1 MSPPRFTKIK
11 PKGAFSMLYF
21 NNLVRDVKKELSH
34 YLLDNI
40 CKNTS
45 RSITKFIYD
54 MVYGILASGD
64 SRVSKISRML
74 FEKNIHIT
82 ENRLTKNLMELDLS
96 KIKENYYH
104 YVFKNLLKINPNILV
119 DETDVIKPFGK
130 AFEGLKLIHD
140 ASKEGKPR
148 EKGWPVTGIVSLT
161 DDNYVV
167 PLVTNIYSSLSVGH
181 KSIGDETRK
190 HLDLILPNVKEG
202 YISTTSLDRGY
213 DGSLYA
219 EYIDS
224 KKQLYVIRAKE
235 KRIYNTS
242 KGKMNITQ
250 IAKSYKGKY
259 SFRYVGKDEKGKF
272 AKASAVKVSH
282 KDFKNDFWLV
292 IETIH
297 NENDERVY
305 LTNIDCST
313 KEGVRKVLKA
323 YRLRWRI
330 EEYFRF
336 IKQEYGFEKFMIRS
350 LDGINNL
357 FICMN
362 IATAFLTL
370 IIQCNKR
377 LWEEIQRVYQPL
389 TNREKEE
396 IIEKK
401 YGYHGINLYRAKEGI
416 KIILGHTK
424 GRPDIPGRDRRKR
437 TEQLTLF

>member
-1 MSPPRFTKIK
+1 
-11 PKGAFSMLYF
+11 MLYF

-40 CKNTS
+40 CKNVPRNT
-45 RSITKFIYD
+45 TKFVYD

-64 SRVSKISRML
+64 SKISKISRML
-74 FEKNIHIT
+74 FEKDIRIT

-104 YVFKNLLKINPNILV
+104 FVFDRLLKMNPNILV

-130 AFEGLKLIHD
+130 SFEGLNIIHD

-167 PLVTNIYSSLSVGH
+167 PLATNIYSSLSVGH
-181 KSIGDETRK
+181 KSIFDETK
-190 HLDLILPNVKEG
+190 KQMDLILENIKEG
-202 YISTTSLDRGY
+202 YASTTSFDRGY
-213 DGSLYA
+213 DGKMYVS
-219 EYIDS
+219 YIES
-224 KKQLYVIRAKE
+224 KKQFYVIRAKE

-250 IAKSYKGKY
+250 IANNYKGKY
-259 SFRYVGKDEKGKF
+259 GFTYMSKEGIKMF
-272 AKASAVKVSH
+272 AKASAIKVNH
-282 KDFKNDFWLV
+282 KDFEKDFWLV
-292 IETIH
+292 VETIR
-297 NENDERVY
+297 NEKEAKVY
-305 LTNIDCST
+305 LTNIDCSS
-313 KEGVRKVLKA
+313 KDGVIKTLKA

-336 IKQEYGFEKFMIRS
+336 VKQEYGFERFMIRS

-357 FICMN
+357 FVCMN
-362 IATAFLTL
+362 IATAFSTL

-396 IIEKK
+396 MVERK

-416 KIILGHTK
+416 RIIFGHTK
-424 GRPDIPGRDRRKR
+424 GRPEIPGRVRSKR

>member
-1 MSPPRFTKIK
+1 
-11 PKGAFSMLYF
+11 MLYF

-40 CKNTS
+40 CKDAP

-64 SRVSKISRML
+64 SRISKISRML
-74 FEKNIHIT
+74 FEKDIRIT

-96 KIKENYYH
+96 KIRKNYFH
-104 YVFKNLLKINPNILV
+104 FVFEYLLKLSPNILI

-130 AFEGLKLIHD
+130 AFEGLKFVHD

-167 PLVTNIYSSLSVGH
+167 PLVTSIYSSLSVGH
-181 KSIGDETRK
+181 KSMGDETKK
-190 HLDLILPNVKEG
+190 HLDEILPNIKEG
-202 YISTTSLDRGY
+202 YVSTISFDRGY

-219 EYIDS
+219 EYVDD
-224 KKQLYVIRAKE
+224 KKQFYVIRARE

-250 IAKSYKGKY
+250 IANNYKGKY
-259 SFRYVGKDEKGKF
+259 SFHYIGINGIEKF
-272 AKASAVKVSH
+272 AKASSVKVSH
-282 KDFKNDFWLV
+282 KDFDNDFWLV

-305 LTNIDCST
+305 LTNIDCSS
-313 KEGVRKVLKA
+313 KEGIMKTLKA

-336 IKQEYGFEKFMIRS
+336 VKQEYGFERFMIRS
-350 LDGINNL
+350 LYGINSL

-362 IATAFLTL
+362 IAITFLTL
-370 IIQCNKR
+370 IIQSNKR
-377 LWEEIQRVYQPL
+377 LWEEIQKVYQPL

-396 IIEKK
+396 MLEKK

-416 KIILGHTK
+416 RIILGHTK
-424 GRPDIPGRDRRKR
+424 GRPEIPGRDRRKR
-437 TEQLTLF
+437 TEQLALF

>member
-1 MSPPRFTKIK
+1 
-11 PKGAFSMLYF
+11 MLYF

-40 CKNTS
+40 CKNS
-45 RSITKFIYD
+45 PRSITKFIYD
-54 MVYGILASGD
+54 VVYGILASGD
-64 SRVSKISRML
+64 SKISKISRML
-74 FEKNIHIT
+74 FEKDIHIT

-96 KIKENYYH
+96 MIKENYYRF
-104 YVFKNLLKINPNILV
+104 VFNHLLKMNPNILV

-140 ASKEGKPR
+140 ASKEGKPK

-181 KSIGDETRK
+181 KSIGDETKRQ
-190 HLDLILPNVKEG
+190 LDEILSHVKEG
-202 YISTTSLDRGY
+202 YVSTISFDRGY

-219 EYIDS
+219 RYVDD
-224 KKQLYVIRAKE
+224 KKQFYVIRARE
-235 KRIYNTS
+235 KRIYDTS
-242 KGKMNITQ
+242 KGKMNTTQ
-250 IAKSYKGKY
+250 IANNYKGKY
-259 SFRYVGKDEKGKF
+259 SFHYVGKDGVEKF

-282 KDFKNDFWLV
+282 KDFDNDFYLV

-305 LTNIDCST
+305 LTNIDCCSKEEIT
-313 KEGVRKVLKA
+313 KALKA

-336 IKQEYGFEKFMIRS
+336 VKQEYGFEKFMIRS
-350 LDGINNL
+350 LYGINNL

-362 IATAFLTL
+362 IATTFLTL

-377 LWEEIQRVYQPL
+377 LWNEIQNVYKPL

-396 IIEKK
+396 MLEKK

-416 KIILGHTK
+416 RIILGHTK
-424 GRPDIPGRDRRKR
+424 GRPEIPGRVRRKR
-437 TEQLTLF
+437 TEQLALF